1 MIIAQAREQYRPISD
16 PVVWTNG
23 LFLLNAVLW
32 ASAGSALCA
41 SVVVWAAVTS
51 FMYHRSG
58 EQSRVAHALDQSAAV
73 LALVTT
79 VWVALSALTPLMWVM
94 VLAALFVGLALKAEA
109 HKEGEKYDGWH
120 SAWHI
125 CVFAGQGFLALAYL
139 NANLP
144 V

>member
-1 MIIAQAREQYRPISD
+1 M
-16 PVVWTNG
+16 T
-23 LFLLNAVLW
+23 VLW
-32 ASAGSALCA
+32 AAI
-41 SVVVWAAVTS
+41 TS
-51 FMYHRSG
+51 FWYHRSN
-58 EQSRVAHALDQSAAV
+58 ENSRVAHALDQSAAV

-79 VWVALSALTPLMWVM
+79 VGVALSALTPLMWVM

-139 NANLP
+139 NASLP

>member
-41 SVVVWAAVTS
+41 SVV
-51 FMYHRSG
+51 
-58 EQSRVAHALDQSAAV
+58 
-73 LALVTT
+73 

-139 NANLP
+139 NASLP